1 MNIFQKII
9 LVQNNDYDVEIIFD
23 DDEIIEMYCS
33 SPYAMDE
40 HNCKHITAVL
50 YTYQEHIEYK

>member
-23 DDEIIEMYCS
+23 DDEIIEM
-33 SPYAMDE
+33 
-40 HNCKHITAVL
+40 
-50 YTYQEHIEYK
+50 

>member
-23 DDEIIEMYCS
+23 DDEILRCI
-33 SPYAMDE
+33 
-40 HNCKHITAVL
+40 VL
-50 YTYQEHIEYK
+50 VHMLWMGIIVSI